1 MKQILKL
8 TGLNGNRIFI
18 DSRYVFAVAEMEA
31 DNEVPAHVAVF
42 TDKVNFRV
50 ADHIEC
56 IIEDIEE
63 LNKNELLGL

>member
-8 TGLNGNRIFI
+8 TGLNGKLVYV
-18 DSRYVFAVAEMEA
+18 DSRYIIAVAEIEA
-31 DNEVPAHVAVF
+31 DDEVPAHVAIF